1 MKRSKKYLAMRQMI
15 DSKKSYSVS
24 QAVDL
29 VQQTQLVKFDST
41 VECVFSL
48 NLDPKK
54 AEQNIRGALVLPHGS
69 GKKLKVAVLAKGM
82 KVKEAEEAGAD
93 IVGDQELVNKIAKN
107 WLDFDVLIATPEMMP
122 SVSKLGRVLGPKGLM
137 PNPKLGTVT
146 DNLAPL
152 IKDIKK
158 GRIEY
163 RVDKNGNLHTILGKT
178 SFSKEQLLENAQFLY
193 EHITSARPKTV
204 KGNFIKSMTLSS
216 TMAPGVRVDHTLMS

>member
-29 VQQTQLVKFDST
+29 VQQTQLVKFNAT
-41 VECVFSL
+41 VECIFSL

-93 IVGDQELVNKIAKN
+93 VVGDQELVNKITKN

-163 RVDKNGNLHTILGKT
+163 RVDQNGNLHTILGKT
-178 SFSKEQLLENAQFLY
+178 SFSKEQLFENAQFLY
-193 EHITSARPKTV
+193 KHIASARPKTV

>member
-15 DSKKSYSVS
+15 DSNKFYSVS

-29 VQQTQLVKFDST
+29 VQQTQLVKFDAT

-54 AEQNIRGALVLPHGS
+54 SEQNIRGALVLPHGS
-69 GKKLKVAVLAKGM
+69 GKKLKIVVLAKGM
-82 KVKEAEEAGAD
+82 KIKEAEEAGAD
-93 IVGDQELVNKIAKN
+93 EVGEQELVNKISKN
-107 WLDFDVLIATPEMMP
+107 FLNFDVLIATPEMMP
-122 SVSKLGRVLGPKGLM
+122 SVSKLGKVLGPKGLM

-178 SFSKEQLLENAQFLY
+178 SFNKQQLLENTQFLY
-193 EHITSARPKTV
+193 EHIVSVRPKTV
-204 KGNFIKSMTLSS
+204 KGNFIKSMTISS
-216 TMAPGVRVDHTLMS
+216 TMAPGIRIDHTLMS

>member
-29 VQQTQLVKFDST
+29 VQQTQLVKFDAT
-41 VECVFSL
+41 VECIFSL

-93 IVGDQELVNKIAKN
+93 VVGDQELVNKIAKN

-193 EHITSARPKTV
+193 EHIASARPKTV